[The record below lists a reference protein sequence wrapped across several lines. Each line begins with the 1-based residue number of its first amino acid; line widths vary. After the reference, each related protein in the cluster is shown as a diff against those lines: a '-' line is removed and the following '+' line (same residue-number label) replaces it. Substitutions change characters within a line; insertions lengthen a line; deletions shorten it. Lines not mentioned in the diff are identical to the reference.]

1 MRKVKITKQQT
12 VNPKAVYMGLSVVQ
26 IIIMAIGVMLAIG
39 TLVLFNFVLGLDLNI
54 TMSIVFVILV
64 VFAGFSIIRIN
75 GMNLFA
81 WIKMSFQS
89 PVFRP
94 YQSKGAMDKY
104 EIEEKEAK

>member
-26 IIIMAIGVMLAIG
+26 IIIMAIGVILAIG

-89 PVFRP
+89 PIFRH
-94 YQSKGAMDKY
+94 YQSKGEMDKY

>member
-26 IIIMAIGVMLAIG
+26 IIIMAIGVILAIG

-75 GMNLFA
+75 GMNLFS
-81 WIKMSFQS
+81 WLKMSFQS
-89 PVFRP
+89 PIFRA

-104 EIEEKEAK
+104 EIEEKESK

>member
-12 VNPKAVYMGLSVVQ
+12 VNPKAVYMGLSIAQ
-26 IIIMAIGVMLAIG
+26 IIIMAIGVVLAIG
-39 TLVLFNFVLGLDLNI
+39 ILVLFNFVLGLDINI
-54 TMSIVFVILV
+54 TMSIVFIILI

-75 GMNLFA
+75 GMNLFS

-89 PVFRP
+89 PVYRP

>member
-26 IIIMAIGVMLAIG
+26 IIIMAIGVILAIG

-64 VFAGFSIIRIN
+64 VFAGFCLCLL
-75 GMNLFA
+75 GC
-81 WIKMSFQS
+81 
-89 PVFRP
+89 
-94 YQSKGAMDKY
+94 
-104 EIEEKEAK
+104 